1 MTVVCIMNIKIV
13 CLFILL
19 EFVNN
24 HSVTDGNFAVPK
36 EPNLPAL
43 NPKVLPHK
51 NNLRQSQSYNKFP
64 SQRNSHDPR

>member
-1 MTVVCIMNIKIV
+1 MCFSYF
-13 CLFILL
+13 LD
-19 EFVNN
+19 FVNN

-36 EPNLPAL
+36 ESNVQSL